1 MIHGGVYPIAT
12 DFRAGVAYS
21 MAAIKGTLTME
32 QLVRIWFPAA
42 VPEDLETAQ
51 TAVNAF
57 FRCGEPAGKQT
68 DTQRTPDYA
77 FGADAAAIVAAFQRE
92 YGIDLT
98 TQRLHWWRFNALLR
112 GLLSHSFSERVRYR
126 VADPESIKSTEL
138 RKEYRKYKELYALGT
153 DGEPVE
159 RPDTLEAYDDWL
171 KRVARGETR

>member
-1 MIHGGVYPIAT
+1 MLDGGVYPIST

-32 QLVRIWFPAA
+32 QLLRLWFPAA
-42 VPEDLETAQ
+42 VPENLEAAQ
-51 TAVNAF
+51 AAVNEF
-57 FRCGEPAGKQT
+57 VRCGEPAAKHT
-68 DTQRTPDYA
+68 DTQRAPEYA

-98 TQRLHWWRFNALLR
+98 TQGLHWWRFNALLR

-126 VADPESIKSTEL
+126 AADPEGIKSAEL
-138 RKEYRKYKELYALGT
+138 RGEYRKYKELYALGA

-159 RPDTLEAYDDWL
+159 RPDTLEEYDDWL
-171 KRVARGETR
+171 KRVARGEA